1 MESDDDENS
10 DGLWGSQSKGTS
22 KEGVEK
28 GDSKVI
34 LDVFDDHLIQDFH
47 DDLWKMLGNKRSVE
61 FGHTTIAIKDQRSAS
76 DYRKSVRYC
85 LIPMSSSTAL

>member
-1 MESDDDENS
+1 MTSFRNSKIPSRGAPDTLDERDCGMESDEDENNG
-10 DGLWGSQSKGTS
+10 GLQGSQSKGTS

-47 DDLWKMLGNKRSVE
+47 DDL
-61 FGHTTIAIKDQRSAS
+61 
-76 DYRKSVRYC
+76 
-85 LIPMSSSTAL
+85 